1 MMFTNE
7 QISRCHGLLIAV
19 CIGLAACVGPT
30 SKTVDFVAVV
40 PDEDEIGGSNGL
52 VCEIASKRDA
62 FQNSL
67 TQLVGRGLARAEN
80 EFIVTT
86 QIVAES
92 SKDEASLQVK
102 NLVDA
107 GCGIIIFDGSTF
119 LQVASDAAIANPG
132 TQFAIVDASTNLPN
146 LYGLVFAADQA
157 AFLAGYVAAS
167 ESKTGIVA
175 TFGANKDF
183 YITSSMTGFVRG
195 VEYFNVRNG
204 GEVRALGWNVI
215 EQDGDFVVKDDSVS
229 GANMAKQFINDGA
242 DVIFPVS
249 AMSVFGVL
257 SVAIESAGRLKVIG
271 FAVDLSIANPS
282 SKGVYLGTVRKRFDN
297 AVFEAVHLMLDK
309 MIGGVNYVGTLEND
323 GVGFEAS
330 FIMSQKFEAEIE
342 VLKLAIV
349 EGSVT
354 W

>member
-1 MMFTNE
+1 
-7 QISRCHGLLIAV
+7 
-19 CIGLAACVGPT
+19 
-30 SKTVDFVAVV
+30 
-40 PDEDEIGGSNGL
+40 
-52 VCEIASKRDA
+52 
-62 FQNSL
+62 
-67 TQLVGRGLARAEN
+67 
-80 EFIVTT
+80 VTT